1 MTDLST
7 PKTSRAP
14 RLPVWLAIVLL
25 VATSLAGC
33 IGDDTTDGETSTED
47 TFSVFLAASGTASE
61 ATATV
66 EGVAVTLADT
76 QGNQFLGLDTETFD
90 LAELAS
96 SEQALLAATSTDL
109 DTNATTT
116 IVVFESLEVGNR
128 SLTDTRLEVPLDYT
142 AGPGTEVTVTLDLD
156 EIQNTGQPAL
166 DHLIVER
173 DGQTVDS
180 ITGSELE
187 EDPRQQVPE
196 LAQPTIV
203 ATAAEGNDTAPS
215 FGVNVDIDFSIDIE
229 ETQDAQVRE
238 VFWQFSDGTTTA
250 GEEVTHAFRT
260 AGLHNV
266 TAIVEGNRGQQAF
279 DTATVDV
286 YWTTEGDGNIGVGTG
301 GSGLLDGRDV
311 KNHTLEI
318 PGPFADLSLRFEA
331 SDSGGLDGA
340 PSNLHIELYD
350 PDSDLLAENTTDS
363 KVKFIN
369 NTTSGGDPFSNGTW
383 ELRVKGDSGAAVG
396 YSYDME
402 VHYLRLVCG
411 IDGNVTATPVGTTVD
426 DVCA

>member
-1 MTDLST
+1 MTDLNT
-7 PKTSRAP
+7 PTSSLAP
-14 RLPVWLAIVLL
+14 RLPAWFAIVLL
-25 VATSLAGC
+25 LATSLAGC
-33 IGDDTTDGETSTED
+33 IGDDTSDEETAD
-47 TFSVFLAASGTASE
+47 DAFSVFLAASGTASE

-66 EGVAVTLADT
+66 EGLAVTLADT
-76 QGNQFLGLDTETFD
+76 QGTQFLNLDTEAFD
-90 LAELAS
+90 LAQLAS

-109 DTNATTT
+109 DADVTET
-116 IVVFESLEVGNR
+116 IVVFKSLEVGDVTI
-128 SLTDTRLEVPLDYT
+128 SDTRLAVPLNYT
-142 AGPGTEVTVTLDLD
+142 AGPGTEATLTLDLD
-156 EIQNTGQPAL
+156 EIQETDQPAL
-166 DHLIVER
+166 DHLIIER
-173 DGQTVDS
+173 NGTTQAS
-180 ITGSELE
+180 ITGGELGE
-187 EDPRQQVPE
+187 APREQVPE

-250 GEEVTHAFRT
+250 GEEITHAFRT

-286 YWTTEGDGNIGVGTG
+286 YWTTEGEGNIGVGTG
-301 GSGLLDGRDV
+301 GAGLLDGRDV
-311 KNHTLEI
+311 KNHTLKI
-318 PGPFADLSLRFEA
+318 PGPFTDVSLRFEA
-331 SDSGGLDGA
+331 SDSGGVEGA

-350 PDSDLLAENTTDS
+350 PDGELLADNTTDS
-363 KVKFIN
+363 KIKFIN
-369 NTTSGGDPFSNGTW
+369 TTTSGQDPFPNGTW

-396 YSYDME
+396 YSYDVE

-411 IDGNVTATPVGTTVD
+411 VDGTVTAPVGTTVD
-426 DVCA
+426 AVCA

>member
-7 PKTSRAP
+7 PKTSLAP

-33 IGDDTTDGETSTED
+33 IGDDTTDGETSNED

-76 QGNQFLGLDTETFD
+76 QGTQFLDLDTEAFD

-109 DTNATTT
+109 DTNVTET
-116 IVVFESLEVGNR
+116 IVVFERLEVGNR
-128 SLTDTRLEVPLDYT
+128 TLTDTRMEVPLAYI
-142 AGPGTEVTVTLDLD
+142 ASPGTEVTVTLDLD
-156 EIQNTGQPAL
+156 KIQDTGQPAL

-173 DGQTVDS
+173 DGQTQESV
-180 ITGSELE
+180 TGSELE
-187 EDPRQQVPE
+187 GSPVQEVPE
-196 LAQPTIV
+196 LAEPTIV

-215 FGVNVDIDFSIDIE
+215 FGVNVEVDFTIDIE

-250 GEEVTHAFRT
+250 GEEITHAFRT

-279 DTATVDV
+279 TQASVDV
-286 YWTTEGDGNIGVGTG
+286 YWTTEGEGNIGLGTG
-301 GSGLLDGRDV
+301 GSGLLEGRDV
-311 KNHTLEI
+311 KNHSLKV
-318 PGPFADLSLRFEA
+318 PGPFANLSLRFEA

-350 PDSDLLAENTTDS
+350 PARELFAENTTDS
-363 KVKFIN
+363 RIKYIN
-369 NTTSGGDPFSNGTW
+369 NTTTGEDPFPNGTW

-396 YSYDME
+396 YSYLLE

-411 IDGNVTATPVGTTVD
+411 LDGNVTAPVGTTVD

>member
-1 MTDLST
+1 M
-7 PKTSRAP
+7 
-14 RLPVWLAIVLL
+14 
-25 VATSLAGC
+25 ATSLAGC
-33 IGDDTTDGETSTED
+33 IGDDTSDDEMAD
-47 TFSVFLAASGTASE
+47 DAFSVFLAASGAASE

-76 QGNQFLGLDTETFD
+76 QGTQFLTLDTEAFD
-90 LAELAS
+90 LAQLAS

-109 DTNATTT
+109 DAGVTET
-116 IVVFESLEVGNR
+116 IVVFRTLTVGDVTI
-128 SLTDTRLEVPLDYT
+128 SDTRLAVPLNYT
-142 AGPGTEVTVTLDLD
+142 AGPSTEATLTLDLD
-156 EIQNTGQPAL
+156 EIQATGQPAL

-173 DGQTVDS
+173 NGTTQAS
-180 ITGSELE
+180 ITGSELGE
-187 EDPRQQVPE
+187 TPREQVPD
-196 LAQPTIV
+196 LGRPTIV

-250 GEEVTHAFRT
+250 GEEITHAFRT

-286 YWTTEGDGNIGVGTG
+286 YWTTEGEGNIGVGTG
-301 GSGLLDGRDV
+301 GAGLLEGRDV
-311 KNHTLEI
+311 KNHTLKI
-318 PGPFADLSLRFEA
+318 PGPFADLSLRFE
-331 SDSGGLDGA
+331 SSPSGGLCADQVGECTPA
-340 PSNLHIELYD
+340 NIHIELYE
-350 PDSDLLAENTTDS
+350 PDGELLAENTSDS
-363 KVKFIN
+363 QVKFIN
-369 NTTSGGDPFSNGTW
+369 NTTSGEDPFSNGTW

-396 YSYDME
+396 YSYDVE

-411 IDGNVTATPVGTTVD
+411 VDGNVTAPVGTTVD
-426 DVCA
+426 AVCA